1 MPLGSIDSV
10 TDTTIWGR
18 VWGDDVAGPVRLRV
32 EVDGVLWKLARADHV
47 DPDGGP
53 WRFAIHHE
61 LAAGSQVSVYALV
74 NDQNVA
80 LLAGSPATVP
90 APKAPVG
97 EFEGVDLLR
106 VTGWARHEDYDG
118 PLTVAVYVDGAPW
131 AQALANGRRPDL
143 DELGIGPHAFAVPH
157 ALTPGQQ
164 VDVYA
169 LGVRSDGSSTGERTL
184 LPGSPRGT
192 PPGYVA
198 PGVHHQITQDPA
210 GPFHVQL
217 VTVYLSAPSTVD
229 TVLARDALPG
239 FETTSSMARRRGAAI
254 AVNGDYWDPDL
265 SGRPVHTYAE
275 DGRLIQTPRTLGR
288 NFALDARETAAFMD
302 FPNPRVTAELR
313 RSGGTVPVQRVNRGA
328 PAGDDVVLFT
338 PEGGAIERPPETGF
352 SVHLRAA
359 AGPAV
364 RDDGW
369 VETVYTVEPPP
380 AAAGGAVPAG
390 TVVVSTPEGGV
401 HVQALAALEPGD
413 EVGLAY
419 AIAWGRRPGGNGPG
433 VLDTLGGNPTLV
445 EGGRVVSGNVDG
457 TAPFFRRN
465 PRTGVG
471 ATADGRLLLITV
483 DGRLPGHSVGMTL
496 REFAEL
502 FVRLGAVRA
511 LNLDGGGSTTM
522 VVHGTITN
530 RLSEGQERQIP
541 NALLVLA
548 GADESARPGFRDLPP
563 EEVEPSQPDLAAMA
577 ADPAST
583 AGLAQALRELGEP
596 LPADFHRLADDLER
610 RLRGGDAPAP

>member
-1 MPLGSIDSV
+1 MPVGSIDSV

-18 VWGDDVAGPVRLRV
+18 VWGDDVTGPVRLRV
-32 EVDGVLWKLARADHV
+32 EVDGVLWKLARAAHV

-53 WRFAIHHE
+53 WRFAIHHD

-74 NDQNVA
+74 DDQDAV
-80 LLAGSPATVP
+80 LLAGSPATIP
-90 APKAPVG
+90 APTPPVG
-97 EFEGVDLLR
+97 EFEGVDVLR
-106 VTGWARHEDYDG
+106 ITGWARHEEYDG
-118 PLTVAVYVDGAPW
+118 PLTVAVYVDGALW
-131 AQALANGRRPDL
+131 AEAVADGRRPDL
-143 DELGIGPHAFAVPH
+143 AELGIGPHAFAVPH
-157 ALTPGQQ
+157 ALTLGQQ

-169 LGVRSDGSSTGERTL
+169 LGVRSDGSSTGESTL
-184 LPGSPRGT
+184 LPGSPRGA

-198 PGVHHQITQDPA
+198 PGVLHQVTQDPA

-239 FETTSSMARRRGAAI
+239 FETTSSMARRRGAAV
-254 AVNGDYWDPDL
+254 AVNADYWDPDL

-288 NFALDARETAAFMD
+288 NFALDSRETAAFMD
-302 FPNPRVTAELR
+302 FPNPRVVVELR
-313 RSGGTVPVQRVNRGA
+313 RAGATVPVQRVNRGA
-328 PAGDDVVLFT
+328 PLCDEVVLFT
-338 PEGGAIERPPETGF
+338 PEGGTIERPPQAAF

-359 AGPAV
+359 AAPVV

-369 VETVYTVEPPP
+369 VETVHTVEPP
-380 AAAGGAVPAG
+380 AAPGGELPDG
-390 TVVVSTPEGGV
+390 TVVLSAAEGGV
-401 HVQALAALEPGD
+401 HVPALAALEPGD

-465 PRTGVG
+465 PRTAVG
-471 ATADGRLLLITV
+471 ATADGRLLLVTV

-496 REFAEL
+496 RELAEL
-502 FVRLGAVRA
+502 FIRLGAVRA

-530 RLSEGQERQIP
+530 RVSDGQERPIP

-548 GADESARPGFRDLPP
+548 GADEPLRKGRRDVPP
-563 EEVEPSQPDLAAMA
+563 EPAQPDLEAMA

-610 RLRGGDAPAP
+610 HLRGGDAPGT